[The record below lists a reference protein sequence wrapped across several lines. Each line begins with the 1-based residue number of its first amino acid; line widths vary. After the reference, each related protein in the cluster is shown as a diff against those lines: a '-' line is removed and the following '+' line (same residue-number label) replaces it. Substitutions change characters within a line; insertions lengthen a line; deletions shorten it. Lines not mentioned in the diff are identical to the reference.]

1 MFKQQHKLST
11 DKTKLGVYILVRRI
25 ETSNALK
32 TVNQLDLMMQTNL
45 FILASKQQ
53 NLKKWY
59 SPIIRMFHESN
70 V

>member
-11 DKTKLGVYILVRRI
+11 DKTKLGVYMLVGWI